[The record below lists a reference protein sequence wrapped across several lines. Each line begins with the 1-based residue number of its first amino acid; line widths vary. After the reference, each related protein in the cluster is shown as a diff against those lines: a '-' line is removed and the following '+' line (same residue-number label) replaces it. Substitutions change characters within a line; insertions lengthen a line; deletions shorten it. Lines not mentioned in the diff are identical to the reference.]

1 MLEAGD
7 KDMPEHSKPKSGQDA
22 TRQQFDRF
30 IETARA
36 LGCDEDE
43 AAFDEKLKVIVR
55 QKPKSEA
62 KKTEP

>member
-1 MLEAGD
+1 MSKEST
-7 KDMPEHSKPKSGQDA
+7 SKPAKSQH
-22 TRQQFDRF
+22 DRF

-43 AAFDEKLKVIVR
+43 AAFNEQLKVIVR